1 MGDMVI
7 RLVLEQYGS
16 TPPLNPRPAEILVT
30 TFDESM
36 LKRSLELAVEFRAI
50 KLPVEWYPAP
60 DKLAKQLKYAN
71 RVGARVAVILGPD
84 EFAAGTVTVRNL
96 ISGEQQTVSR
106 ENAPELAKQIIEAAK

>member
-1 MGDMVI
+1 MVI
-7 RLVLEQYGS
+7 RLLLEQARVA
-16 TPPLNPRPAEILVT
+16 PPLNPRPAEILVT

-36 LKRSLELAVEFRAI
+36 LKSSLELAAEFRAT

-84 EFAAGTVTVRNL
+84 ELAAGTVTVRNL

-106 ENAPELAKQIIEAAK
+106 EQAPAIAKEFVEAAN